1 MRSCGE
7 ILIGTNKQGPL
18 SHQTVLD
25 SGTQQ
30 SSVIEEKDCEY
41 ERVKSELI
49 EKPKYLHGYEELK
62 IPNGTLVFFHLSIL
76 FSVTLRN

>member
-1 MRSCGE
+1 M
-7 ILIGTNKQGPL
+7 
-18 SHQTVLD
+18 LD

-62 IPNGTLVFFHLSIL
+62 IPNGTVFFSLIYPFLGHLEKLKMFKHTVLVI
-76 FSVTLRN
+76 